1 MKLIDNLMNILAA
14 LALTFAVLA
23 TIPAAAYGAVTYHG
37 NMHEGFVID
46 NTVSQEAA
54 NMEAERIC
62 EITAPA
68 TNTCDMAIT
77 ELENECIAFGSVM
90 SGQIFIREGDTI
102 AEADTKIGLLSGFG
116 VTNDNR
122 SVCDHTCT
130 DGQSPNA
137 DDVAGCHTTTA
148 DDCSGATPMFDD
160 SGPHPVCRAAMLNC
174 SGATPILDET
184 GTNPVCRAAMEQSEC
199 LMFPLMRFYDDTGMS
214 AATGNCREPRST
226 LDCLDSAGTGD
237 DIYFNR
243 DVPSKCWAGMPCLG
257 SDATGD
263 ADGIPHEG
271 RCISCIPQKDLGT
284 TCSAPCGPGEVTLP
298 LPEGGCRDR
307 TQADCDLTPAEPI
320 LGDGNRCRARIQSD
334 CDGTALPILD
344 GNSCRATE
352 QRDCDGTAMPILDG
366 NSCRAVEQSDCDG
379 TAMPI
384 LAGGSCRDRIQSD
397 CTGNTPILEE
407 STTPNSCRDRIQ
419 ADCTGATPIFDDST
433 TPNSCRV
440 REQSD
445 CDGTAMPI
453 LAGGSCRD
461 RIQSD
466 CTGNTPILEE
476 STTPNSC
483 RDRIQAD
490 CTGATPIFDDSTT
503 PNSCRVREQSDCDGT
518 AMPILAGGSCRD
530 RIQSDCTGNTPI
542 LEESTTPNSC
552 REMRAG
558 DCPPAMPLLD
568 GSNCRARNP
577 SDCTGATPILDG
589 GSCRARNPS
598 DCTGATPIL
607 DGDNC
612 RARNEDDCTGA
623 TPILDGGNCRA
634 RIQADCDGTAMPI
647 LDGGSCR
654 ERIQSDCDGTAMPI
668 LEDGSCRARM
678 DGDCPVDM
686 PILDG
691 DNCRA
696 RIQADC
702 DGTAMPILDGGS
714 CRARI
719 QSDCT
724 GATPILADGECQARM
739 DDGDGETPEFVFELD
754 ELDEENGSGETT
766 TDRYVVAA
774 TAITNLEIA
783 IATTLGGITY
793 TSEENSSEQLRVSPS
808 SGVVSFINPDSV
820 AAGDYQIFIAATQ
833 GGRIIATLSLYF
845 TVAAADDAVATT
857 SGGGNNDLQA
867 ATAGA
872 AGAAVFIASYFIAH
886 YVGVLIDW
894 TPSYAFRNHNGDFYY
909 AVGSRW
915 TAAAD
920 NWRWYWQANQSGGN
934 RGGQFGYGSGM
945 SYHGDV
951 FAAAFNSQS
960 DTKQTAMDLSLSA
973 NKTAGV
979 WHFGGGY
986 RFNVELTETETETK
1000 NRLNLTARYTLDKWI
1015 LSATANTD
1023 GNKAAARINYSYRF

>member
-1 MKLIDNLMNILAA
+1 MNKITAFFAA

-54 NMEAERIC
+54 NMEAQRIC

-184 GTNPVCRAAMEQSEC
+184 GTNPVCRAATDNDEC
-199 LMFPLMRFYDDTGMS
+199 RTMVN
-214 AATGNCREPRST
+214 AATPIHDNTDAAAIANGNCRAAT
-226 LDCLDSAGTGD
+226 D
-237 DIYFNR
+237 DDECRTMVNAATPIH
-243 DVPSKCWAGMPCLG
+243 DDM
-257 SDATGD
+257 DATAMDNGNCRAATDDDECRTMVNVATPIHDDMD
-263 ADGIPHEG
+263 ATAMDNGN
-271 RCISCIPQKDLGT
+271 
-284 TCSAPCGPGEVTLP
+284 
-298 LPEGGCRDR
+298 CRAATDDDECR
-307 TQADCDLTPAEPI
+307 TMVNAATPIHDDMDATAMDNGNCRAATDNDECRTMVNAATPIHDDMDATAMDNGNCRAVQSHADCDALAVGTGNDIFNDNGTCREIRSNEDCQSRDAELDTREPYWNGALGCRPALPCTD
-320 LGDGNRCRARIQSD
+320 DGSVPDGEGNCMDCDSITEQESNDTCICIPESHNDFVETGTCVENAMCDANQIFIRENSD
-334 CDGTALPILD
+334 CMDCDANEMRNEVNQCSCPSDGFEISPNSGNCVAVCPADMPVRNAQDICEVQTLSCPD
-344 GNSCRATE
+344 NNKVPDSTQENCVCPSGQQQFDGDNTDCRDPGNSNECE
-352 QRDCDGTAMPILDG
+352 MV
-366 NSCRAVEQSDCDG
+366 NSE
-379 TAMPI
+379 
-384 LAGGSCRDRIQSD
+384 
-397 CTGNTPILEE
+397 
-407 STTPNSCRDRIQ
+407 
-419 ADCTGATPIFDDST
+419 TPIFDS
-433 TPNSCRV
+433 
-440 REQSD
+440 
-445 CDGTAMPI
+445 M
-453 LAGGSCRD
+453 
-461 RIQSD
+461 
-466 CTGNTPILEE
+466 
-476 STTPNSC
+476 
-483 RDRIQAD
+483 
-490 CTGATPIFDDSTT
+490 
-503 PNSCRVREQSDCDGT
+503 
-518 AMPILAGGSCRD
+518 
-530 RIQSDCTGNTPI
+530 
-542 LEESTTPNSC
+542 
-552 REMRAG
+552 
-558 DCPPAMPLLD
+558 
-568 GSNCRARNP
+568 
-577 SDCTGATPILDG
+577 
-589 GSCRARNPS
+589 
-598 DCTGATPIL
+598 
-607 DGDNC
+607 
-612 RARNEDDCTGA
+612 
-623 TPILDGGNCRA
+623 LDGGNGECRA
-634 RIQADCDGTAMPI
+634 ALSCDGTTDGIPDA
-647 LDGGSCR
+647 DGGCMSCGNR
-654 ERIQSDCDGTAMPI
+654 QDVGT
-668 LEDGSCRARM
+668 SCGGCINGFEIFNGNCVAE
-678 DGDCPVDM
+678 CPVDM
-686 PILDG
+686 PDR
-691 DNCRA
+691 NN
-696 RIQADC
+696 
-702 DGTAMPILDGGS
+702 
-714 CRARI
+714 
-719 QSDCT
+719 
-724 GATPILADGECQARM
+724 DGECQARM

-754 ELDEENGSGETT
+754 EETGSGETT

-808 SGVVSFINPDSV
+808 SGIISFINPDNV

-857 SGGGNNDLQA
+857 SSGGNNDLQA

-986 RFNVELTETETETK
+986 RFNVELIETETETK

-1023 GNKAAARINYSYRF
+1023 GDRAAARINYSYRF